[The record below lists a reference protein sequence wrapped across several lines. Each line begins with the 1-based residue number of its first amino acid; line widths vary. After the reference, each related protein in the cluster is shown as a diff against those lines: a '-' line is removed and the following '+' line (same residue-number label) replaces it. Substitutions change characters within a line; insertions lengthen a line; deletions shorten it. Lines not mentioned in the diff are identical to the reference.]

1 MSLKSATQK
10 ETNRIEL
17 DIEVDAATFEAAVNK
32 AYKKNIGRM
41 SVPGFRK
48 GKAPRHLVEKMY
60 GEGVFYED
68 AMNDVYPSALDAAVI
83 ESGYEYVEDKIDLD
97 VVSVGKDGLNFKA
110 VITVKPEVQVGKYK
124 GLKAAKK
131 AEPVTDEDIDGEL
144 KKLQERN
151 SRLVTAEGRP
161 AAEGDTVTFDFDGY
175 VDGQPFDGGL
185 HHFPAARGVQVG
197 HMHAQPREVLH
208 RLADGVGDVVQLE
221 VEKDAVAALEDAA
234 DHIRACGV
242 VQLHSDLHIRSTLP
256 EFIKKRHRLFFA
268 AEITSNDY
276 IFTHYAHLRLYPSTL
291 QYHTFSSLPADPGSH
306 SGRHTD
312 PPD

>member
-17 DIEVDAATFEAAVNK
+17 DIEVDAATFEAAVSK

-41 SVPGFRK
+41 NVPGFRK

-68 AMNDVYPSALDAAVI
+68 AMNDVYPSALDAAVT

-97 VVSVGKDGLNFKA
+97 VVSVGKEGLNFKA

-131 AEPVTDEDIDGEL
+131 AALVTEEDIAEEL

-151 SRLVTAEGRP
+151 SRLVTVEGRA

-175 VDGQPFDGGL
+175 VDGQPFDGGKAENYTL
-185 HHFPAARGVQVG
+185 VLGSHQFIPGFEEQIVGKNTDEEFDVEVTFP
-197 HMHAQPREVLH
+197 
-208 RLADGVGDVVQLE
+208 
-221 VEKDAVAALEDAA
+221 EDY
-234 DHIRACGV
+234 H
-242 VQLHSDLHIRSTLP
+242 
-256 EFIKKRHRLFFA
+256 A
-268 AEITSNDY
+268 AEL
-276 IFTHYAHLRLYPSTL
+276 AGK
-291 QYHTFSSLPADPGSH
+291 PADVYKRQAIWKRCCGKSISRSLHWKAGTPSRILILSALH
-306 SGRHTD
+306 CSMR
-312 PPD
+312 